1 MIIPTTNM
9 SKPIRKQ
16 VNLNEEQYVILADY
30 ASDKGISL
38 GEAIE
43 EMDSD
48 IYSLKAQSLTTLSE
62 NAKMFCDQVDAL
74 AEVGR
79 LPSWLVDA
87 IHITIRPIVMQG
99 MINKKNIDFEGLK
112 AAWKVPDGMKLITCF
127 EE

>member
-1 MIIPTTNM
+1 MKMKEN
-9 SKPIRKQ
+9 RKD
-16 VNLNEEQYVILADY
+16 VKMTVEQYSILADY
-30 ASDKGISL
+30 ASDKGISM

-43 EMDSD
+43 EMNSD
-48 IYSLKAQSLTTLSE
+48 IYSLKAQSLTTLAE

-74 AEVGR
+74 AEAGR

-112 AAWKVPDGMKLITCF
+112 AAWKIPDGMKLITCF
-127 EE
+127 EDQS

>member
-1 MIIPTTNM
+1 MKIKEN
-9 SKPIRKQ
+9 RKD
-16 VNLNEEQYVILADY
+16 VKMTVEQYSILADY
-30 ASDKGISL
+30 AESKGISM
-38 GEAIE
+38 GQAIE

-79 LPSWLVDA
+79 LPGWLVDA
-87 IHITIRPIVMQG
+87 IHITIRPIVMQA
-99 MINKKNIDFEGLK
+99 MINKKDIDFGALK
-112 AAWKVPDGMKLITCF
+112 SSWKVPDGMKLITCF